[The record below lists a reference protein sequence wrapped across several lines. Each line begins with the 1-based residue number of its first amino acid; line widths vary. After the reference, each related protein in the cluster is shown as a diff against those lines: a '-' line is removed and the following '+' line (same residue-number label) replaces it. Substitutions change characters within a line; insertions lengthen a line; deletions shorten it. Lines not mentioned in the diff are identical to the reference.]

1 MALNPN
7 AYRLSEAAH
16 QEIFEE
22 QIKPELFGD
31 ISPSKLERPIA
42 IILGGQPGAGKSIA
56 FDVALKELDAV
67 GGAVEIIGDDLR
79 GYHPEYETLASEDDK
94 TAAFYTDRDSGRWVE
109 KAIEAA
115 KSEQVNLVI
124 EGTMRNLDVVAKTM
138 SSLRDAG
145 FEIEARAMAVSPLFS
160 EQGILLRYEQQKAER
175 GTGRMTTPEA
185 HLAGLNGMLDT
196 LEGIEREKLADKV
209 TILRRS
215 GEVLYQNELQ
225 NGNWVAPVGARSAVE
240 QERARPFTLEESKQ
254 YAAGYERL
262 MTMISA
268 PDRQATDEEKNR
280 AISLYQSAAE
290 LLSKSLVAD
299 TGDKELADVEGLER
313 EQQATLETTGA
324 VDQTY
329 QQSLENYVS
338 AKEEQAGRLEDK
350 IESLIEQQQAK
361 LQQTQSTRPGIISLP
376 GAKKSWQTQ
385 QAQQQTRLNNLIER
399 LEAVR
404 EIKDGMGL
412 HSPRIEELASRK
424 LRFEQPGLA
433 ADWDEHSANLRRE
446 KLLKQQEERK
456 QEQTR
461 SPRSQG
467 VKLGL
472 SRKI

>member
-1 MALNPN
+1 MALNPDEH
-7 AYRLSEAAH
+7 RLSETEH
-16 QEIFEE
+16 QAIFEKR
-22 QIKPELFGD
+22 IKPTLFLD
-31 ISPSKLERPIA
+31 VLPSSSERPIA
-42 IILGGQPGAGKSIA
+42 IIFGGQPGAGKSS
-56 FDVALKELDAV
+56 ALATAKSELESK
-67 GGAVEIIGDDLR
+67 GGAIEIIGDDLR
-79 GYHPEYETLASEDDK
+79 PYHPEYAVLASKDDK

-138 SSLRDAG
+138 SSLREAG
-145 FEIEARAMAVSPLFS
+145 FEIDARAMAVSPLFS

-215 GEVLYQNELQ
+215 GEVIYKNELQ
-225 NGNWVAPVGARSAVE
+225 NGNWIDSMGARAAVE
-240 QERARPFTLEESKQ
+240 QERARPFTVEESKQ

-268 PDRQATDEEKNR
+268 PGRQATDEEKNK
-280 AISLYQSAAE
+280 ALSLYQSAAE

-313 EQQATLETTGA
+313 EQQATVETTEA

-376 GAKKSWQTQ
+376 GAKKSWQAQ
-385 QAQQQTRLNNLIER
+385 QAQQQARLNNLIDR

-461 SPRSQG
+461 SQG

>member
-1 MALNPN
+1 MALNPD
-7 AYRLSEAAH
+7 AHRLSEAEH
-16 QEIFEE
+16 QTIFEQE
-22 QIKPELFGD
+22 IKPELFSNV
-31 ISPSKLERPIA
+31 SPSLSDRPIA
-42 IILGGQPGAGKSIA
+42 VIFGGQPGAGKSRA
-56 FDVALKELDAV
+56 LDAALKELQTK

-79 GYHPEYETLASEDDK
+79 VYHPEYSVLASKDDK

-115 KSEQVNLVI
+115 KSERVNLVI

-138 SSLRDAG
+138 NSLREAG
-145 FEIEARAMAVSPLFS
+145 FEIDARAMAVSPLFS

-225 NGNWVAPVGARSAVE
+225 NGNWKTPAGARSAVE

-254 YAAGYERL
+254 YVAGYERL
-262 MTMISA
+262 MSMVSA
-268 PDRQATDEEKNR
+268 PERQATDEEKNR
-280 AISLYQSAAE
+280 AHSLYQSASDMLAKNQW
-290 LLSKSLVAD
+290 LDS
-299 TGDKELADVEGLER
+299 GDRELADAGGLER
-313 EQQATLETTGA
+313 EQQAMLETTEA

-329 QQSLENYVS
+329 QQSLENYVM

-376 GAKKSWQTQ
+376 GAKKSWQAQ
-385 QAQQQTRLNNLIER
+385 QAQQQARLNNLIDR

-461 SPRSQG
+461 TQG